1 MRIKSLTMSNYMC
14 FGENVKLELPEEGS
28 ILLIGNNLDSNG
40 MSSNESGKTSL
51 ASAPFWALFGVHYSE
66 DASADDVIRE
76 GTNQCEVQLELCEG
90 EDSIKIT
97 RNRGSKN
104 SLEFYVNDH
113 LMNENVTVPSKV
125 QEDVNKYFGIT
136 GTPKQVIDDFMS
148 TNLLSYNSVE
158 MFVSKRY
165 KAEDR
170 FAFLS
175 RIFNLEKWIDCK
187 KLAKEKRDELNPA
200 IERLEGQ
207 LHVHQE
213 ATNSIA
219 IETVTEESKLL
230 TTENTNL
237 LKELDD
243 VNKQIEEAYEY
254 TSIQKELTR
263 YTNDYNSWNSRYDRN
278 KNTLEKELTEAEFKF
293 GTQKNIMASKQA
305 RVIDV
310 EDYDAEKLNYFE
322 KEKSKYESDIRTLNY
337 DINHNKIAIKDKERL
352 KESGFKCSECGA
364 DQIVDGNKLVKFNT
378 AIIVKQIAELQSKID
393 VAEKSKTKSNM
404 AIIALD
410 ADIAIEKNNLNK
422 YNASVRLQAE
432 IEHDKSMLK
441 MYKEAIDKLKD
452 KISQSKIEYD
462 DECIKFETTID
473 DFTIKLQGFDT
484 SIDINLLMEKTNE
497 LQDTIDS
504 NKRTITIN
512 ENNIGRYNAAH
523 EKAEKC
529 VKELKSVKSER
540 DVYNYWLKAFP
551 EIRRMI
557 IQSVLPQIQNI
568 SNDYLNKID
577 APFQI
582 ELDTLKETKTTNTLK
597 ESFNIN
603 VYDKVTDTVM
613 PIHMRST
620 GGRKRVGMAVCFALQ
635 DIKSSYQHKSF
646 EFRFFDEFLDNIDE
660 TGLDLFVN
668 LLNNI
673 EGQKF
678 VISHNSRLADRFDK
692 VVTIVKQNGMSTIH
706 NN

>member
-1 MRIKSLTMSNYMC
+1 
-14 FGENVKLELPEEGS
+14 
-28 ILLIGNNLDSNG
+28 
-40 MSSNESGKTSL
+40 
-51 ASAPFWALFGVHYSE
+51 
-66 DASADDVIRE
+66 
-76 GTNQCEVQLELCEG
+76 
-90 EDSIKIT
+90 
-97 RNRGSKN
+97 
-104 SLEFYVNDH
+104 
-113 LMNENVTVPSKV
+113 
-125 QEDVNKYFGIT
+125 
-136 GTPKQVIDDFMS
+136 
-148 TNLLSYNSVE
+148 
-158 MFVSKRY
+158 
-165 KAEDR
+165 
-170 FAFLS
+170 
-175 RIFNLEKWIDCK
+175 
-187 KLAKEKRDELNPA
+187 
-200 IERLEGQ
+200 
-207 LHVHQE
+207 
-213 ATNSIA
+213 
-219 IETVTEESKLL
+219 
-230 TTENTNL
+230 
-237 LKELDD
+237 
-243 VNKQIEEAYEY
+243 
-254 TSIQKELTR
+254 
-263 YTNDYNSWNSRYDRN
+263 
-278 KNTLEKELTEAEFKF
+278 
-293 GTQKNIMASKQA
+293 
-305 RVIDV
+305 
-310 EDYDAEKLNYFE
+310 DYDAEKLNYFE

-378 AIIVKQIAELQSKID
+378 AIIVKQMAELQSKID
-393 VAEKSKTKSNM
+393 VVEKSKTKSNM

-422 YNASVRLQAE
+422 YNASVRLQSE

-441 MYKEAIDKLKD
+441 MYKESLDKLNVKFKQLNTDYDTNVIKFESAVEELVNKLKD
-452 KISQSKIEYD
+452 FD
-462 DECIKFETTID
+462 PTID
-473 DFTIKLQGFDT
+473 IDSLVRQAN
-484 SIDINLLMEKTNE
+484 SI
-497 LQDTIDS
+497 QSQIDS
-504 NKRTITIN
+504 NKRIITIN
-512 ENNIGRYNAAH
+512 TSNIERYKVA
-523 EKAEKC
+523 EDKIKECTKKLKA
-529 VKELKSVKSER
+529 VTDER
-540 DVYNYWLKAFP
+540 DVYNYWIKAFP

-660 TGLDLFVN
+660 TGLDLFVD